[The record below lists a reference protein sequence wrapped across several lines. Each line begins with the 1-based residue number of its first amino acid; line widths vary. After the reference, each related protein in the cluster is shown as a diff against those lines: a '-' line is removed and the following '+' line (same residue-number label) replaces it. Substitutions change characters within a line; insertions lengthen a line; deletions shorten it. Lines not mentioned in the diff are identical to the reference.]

1 MEGGDVKEAVTG
13 ETAQGIKNLVG
24 KLQTG
29 GGRKRKSRSKTGIII
44 KPSDIIGKTVPQ
56 KALLKKKRID
66 SLGYY

>member
-1 MEGGDVKEAVTG
+1 MEGGDVRDAVSGEAV
-13 ETAQGIKNLVG
+13 QGVKNLVG

-29 GGRKRKSRSKTGIII
+29 QGKKRKIRSKSGVIL
-44 KPSDIIGKTVPQ
+44 KPADIIGKTVPQ